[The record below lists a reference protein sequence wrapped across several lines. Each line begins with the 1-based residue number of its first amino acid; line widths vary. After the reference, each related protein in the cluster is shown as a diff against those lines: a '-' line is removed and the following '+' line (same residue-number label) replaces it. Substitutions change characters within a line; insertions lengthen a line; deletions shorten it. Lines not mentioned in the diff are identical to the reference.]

1 MQRSRDRIK
10 QESKISVTMIS
21 FSVEH
26 YKVKFLVAG
35 LGDYFYSTV

>member
-10 QESKISVTMIS
+10 QASEIIVTMIS

-26 YKVKFLVAG
+26 YKVKFLVAS
-35 LGDYFYSTV
+35 LGDYFYSAV